1 LVNGFEYLEGFTKE
15 STWSKVK
22 AAPFT
27 VTGIFTKA
35 QMCIK

>member
-1 LVNGFEYLEGFTKE
+1 MAFEYLEGFTKE

-27 VTGIFTKA
+27 VTGILLRHKCA
-35 QMCIK
+35 